1 MIRAP
6 QEPGMPKRKLVFIA
20 SLASFCSIVGYT
32 SYSPAKA
39 AVRQLADSLREECIL
54 YDIDVHCAFPANI
67 LTPGFEEEEKTK
79 PDLTRKME
87 GPAGGE
93 TPEVVAARIIKK
105 LEGGDE
111 HITYEFVG
119 TMLKVPSHLIKQ
131 DTELEY
137 DVGDD
142 TKGSSHL
149 RLVYR
154 LDRLDCV
161 AFHTEGLQK
170 NDSEL

>member
-1 MIRAP
+1 MIRSP
-6 QEPGMPKRKLVFIA
+6 QEKGQPKRKLVFIA

-67 LTPGFEEEEKTK
+67 MTPGFEVEEQTK

-93 TPEVVAARIIKK
+93 TPEVVASRIISK
-105 LEGGDE
+105 LEQGDE

-119 TMLKVPSHLIKQ
+119 TMLKVLVSVVRTCTKIEH
-131 DTELEY
+131 
-137 DVGDD
+137 DVRND
-142 TKGSSHL
+142 TKGSSYL
-149 RLVYR
+149 RLVHWM
-154 LDRLDCV
+154 DRFNCL
-161 AFHTEGLQK
+161 AFYTK
-170 NDSEL
+170 